1 MHNGNDTNTNSYSAA
16 RASYNKAAEMEPSK
30 GEPYRLIAQLYVK
43 GAKAISDGMGGRS
56 AYWAAVDAARKA
68 LSVDDSPENVEAANR
83 LISTYSGHYPKQDE
97 AFMLDLI
104 DGNSYT
110 VPGWIGVSTTIRT
123 RK

>member
-1 MHNGNDTNTNSYSAA
+1 MS
-16 RASYNKAAEMEPSK
+16 
-30 GEPYRLIAQLYVK
+30 
-43 GAKAISDGMGGRS
+43 GGRS

-110 VPGWIGVSTTIRT
+110 VPGWIGVSTKSAT